1 MSTTS
6 PGSTSPSDP
15 TPTSPPVPE
24 RQAWLALTALCAG
37 LFITLMDQALVAVA
51 LPSIREDLGASI
63 NQTVWVVAVYLL
75 AFAAPIL
82 VAGRLGDR
90 LGQRNVYLVG
100 MAVFTASATAAAFA
114 PTIELL
120 ITARAIQG
128 LGASLL
134 NPQPLSIIHRVFAFN
149 RRGAAMG
156 MWAAVA
162 SSAGLYGPI
171 LGGLIVGT
179 AGWRWVFA
187 LYIPFGLLA
196 FALVAL
202 LVPRL
207 PTGASR
213 IDLVSAVVAVVAVAA
228 VTLTLQQGPDLGWPV
243 WLWAVFAAGLGASA
257 LFVWLQLRAR
267 RIGREA
273 LVPPELFSNR
283 NFARGS
289 FSVFTLGFAVYSMNI
304 PIMLYLQTA
313 QGLSA
318 EVAGLMMIPTA
329 VVSLVAAPYVGR
341 LTDRTAPGVV
351 STTGFTSMI
360 VAMTLFAAMMIWEL
374 PVPWLL
380 IPLVLMGAA
389 NAMCWSA
396 NSAVSMRGL
405 PSDLVGAGSGV
416 YNTSR
421 QVGAVVGAAALG
433 AVMQIGI
440 ATTAFPTAMGLTLVL
455 PAVLLVAGAA
465 AVRGFQPDSPE

>member
-1 MSTTS
+1 MSA
-6 PGSTSPSDP
+6 P
-15 TPTSPPVPE
+15 PPVPE

-75 AFAAPIL
+75 AFAAPLL
-82 VAGRLGDR
+82 VSGRLGDR
-90 LGQRNVYLVG
+90 FGQRDVYLAG
-100 MAVFTASATAAAFA
+100 MAVFTVAATAAAFA

-120 ITARAIQG
+120 IVARAVQG

-134 NPQPLSIIHRVFAFN
+134 NPQPLSIIHRVFAWN

-156 MWAAVA
+156 MWSAVA
-162 SSAGLYGPI
+162 SSSGLIGPV
-171 LGGLIVGT
+171 LGGLVVGT

-187 LYIPFGLLA
+187 LYIPFGILA
-196 FALVAL
+196 VVLVAL
-202 LVPRL
+202 FVPRL
-207 PTGASR
+207 PTGTGR
-213 IDLVSAVVAVVAVAA
+213 IDPVSAVLAMTAVLA
-228 VTLTLQQGPDLGWPV
+228 VTLTLQQGPDLGWPL
-243 WLWAVFAAGLGASA
+243 WLWAVCAAGLAASVV
-257 LFVWLQLRAR
+257 FVRLQFRAR
-267 RIGREA
+267 RLGVDA
-273 LVPPELFSNR
+273 LVPPALFAHR
-283 NFARGS
+283 NFALGS

-313 QGLSA
+313 QGMSA
-318 EVAGLMMIPTA
+318 QSAGLMLIPTA
-329 VVSLVAAPYVGR
+329 VVSLALAPYVGR

-351 STTGFTSMI
+351 STSGFVSMTS
-360 VAMTLFAAMMIWEL
+360 AMLLFAGMMAWQV

-380 IPLVLMGAA
+380 VPLVLMGAA
-389 NAMCWSA
+389 NAMCWAA

-433 AVMQIGI
+433 AVMQVGM
-440 ATTAFPTAMGLTLVL
+440 ATTDLPTAMGVTLVL
-455 PAVLLVAGAA
+455 PAALLVAGGL
-465 AVRGFQPDSPE
+465 AVARFHPDSPR

>member
-1 MSTTS
+1 MSSSQTI
-6 PGSTSPSDP
+6 
-15 TPTSPPVPE
+15 VPE
-24 RQAWLALTALCAG
+24 RRAWLALTALCAG

-75 AFAAPIL
+75 AFAAPLL
-82 VAGRLGDR
+82 VSGRLGDR
-90 LGQRNVYLVG
+90 FGQRNVYLAG
-100 MAVFTASATAAAFA
+100 MGVFTAAATAAAFA
-114 PTIELL
+114 PSIELL
-120 ITARAIQG
+120 IVARAVQG

-134 NPQPLSIIHRVFAFN
+134 NPQPLSIIHRVFAWN

-156 MWAAVA
+156 MWSAVA
-162 SSAGLYGPI
+162 SSAGLFGPI
-171 LGGLIVGT
+171 LGGLIVGS

-196 FALVAL
+196 VVLVAL

-207 PTGASR
+207 PTGVGR
-213 IDLVSAVVAVVAVAA
+213 IDLVSALFAVVAVLA
-228 VTLTLQQGPDLGWPV
+228 VTLTLQQGPDLEWPL
-243 WLWAVFAAGLGASA
+243 WLWAVFLVGIAAAA
-257 LFVWLQLRAR
+257 VFVWLQFRAR
-267 RIGREA
+267 RLGVDA
-273 LVPPELFSNR
+273 LMPPALFAHR
-283 NFARGS
+283 NFALGS

-304 PIMLYLQTA
+304 PIILYLQTA
-313 QGLSA
+313 EGLSA

-329 VVSLVAAPYVGR
+329 VVSLVLAPIVGR

-351 STTGFTSMI
+351 STTGFASM
-360 VAMTLFAAMMIWEL
+360 VAAMLLFAGMMAFRV
-374 PVPWLL
+374 PVAWLL
-380 IPLVLMGAA
+380 VPLVLMGAA
-389 NAMCWSA
+389 NAMCWAA

-433 AVMQIGI
+433 AVMQVGI
-440 ATTAFPTAMGLTLVL
+440 ESTDFATAMGLTLVL
-455 PAVLLVAGAA
+455 PAALLLAGAA
-465 AVRGFQPDSPE
+465 AVRRFRPDSPH

>member
-1 MSTTS
+1 MSTTR
-6 PGSTSPSDP
+6 P
-15 TPTSPPVPE
+15 TTAPASPPPAVPE

-51 LPSIREDLGASI
+51 LPSIREDLDASI

-75 AFAAPIL
+75 AFAAPLL
-82 VAGRLGDR
+82 VSGRLGDR
-90 LGQRNVYLVG
+90 FGQRNVYLAG
-100 MAVFTASATAAAFA
+100 MAVFTVATTAAAFA

-120 ITARAIQG
+120 IVARAVQG

-134 NPQPLSIIHRVFAFN
+134 NPQPLSIIHRVFAYD

-156 MWAAVA
+156 MWSAVA
-162 SSAGLYGPI
+162 SSAGLFGPI
-171 LGGLIVGT
+171 LGGIIVGT

-196 FALVAL
+196 FVLVAL

-207 PTGASR
+207 PTGVGR
-213 IDLVSAVVAVVAVAA
+213 IDLVSAVFAVVAVLA
-228 VTLTLQQGPDLGWPV
+228 VTLTLQQGPDLGWPL
-243 WLWAVFAAGLGASA
+243 WLWAVLAGGLAASA
-257 LFVWLQLRAR
+257 VFVWLQFRAR
-267 RIGREA
+267 RLGVDA
-273 LVPPELFSNR
+273 LMPPALFAHR
-283 NFARGS
+283 NFALGS

-304 PIMLYLQTA
+304 PIMLYLQTV

-318 EVAGLMMIPTA
+318 QVAGLMMIPTA
-329 VVSLVAAPYVGR
+329 VVSLVAAPFVGR

-351 STTGFTSMI
+351 STTGFVSMI
-360 VAMTLFAAMMIWEL
+360 AAMLLFAGMMTWQA

-380 IPLVLMGAA
+380 VPLVLMGAA
-389 NAMCWSA
+389 NAMCWAA

-421 QVGAVVGAAALG
+421 QVGAVVGAATLG
-433 AVMQIGI
+433 AVMQVGI
-440 ATTAFPTAMGLTLVL
+440 EATDFPTAMGLTLVM
-455 PAVLLVAGAA
+455 PAAILVAGAL
-465 AVRGFQPDSPE
+465 AVMRFRPDSPH

>member
-1 MSTTS
+1 MA
-6 PGSTSPSDP
+6 
-15 TPTSPPVPE
+15 PTSPPVPE
-24 RQAWLALTALCAG
+24 RKAWLALTALCAG

-75 AFAAPIL
+75 AFAAPLL
-82 VAGRLGDR
+82 VSGRLGDR
-90 LGQRNVYLVG
+90 FGQRNVYLAG
-100 MAVFTASATAAAFA
+100 MAVFTVAATAAAFA
-114 PTIELL
+114 PTVELL
-120 ITARAIQG
+120 IAARAVQG

-134 NPQPLSIIHRVFAFN
+134 NPQPLSIIHRVFAYN

-156 MWAAVA
+156 MWSAVA
-162 SSAGLYGPI
+162 SSSGLFGPI

-196 FALVAL
+196 FVLVAL

-207 PTGASR
+207 PTGVGR
-213 IDLVSAVVAVVAVAA
+213 IDLVSAVVAVVAVLA
-228 VTLTLQQGPDLGWPV
+228 VTLTLQQGPDLGWPL
-243 WLWAVFAAGLGASA
+243 WLWAVFVAGLAASA
-257 LFVWLQLRAR
+257 VFVWLQFRAR
-267 RIGREA
+267 RFGVDA
-273 LVPPELFSNR
+273 LVPPALFAYR
-283 NFARGS
+283 NFALGT

-304 PIMLYLQTA
+304 PIMLYLQTV

-318 EVAGLMMIPTA
+318 QVAGLMMIPTA
-329 VVSLVAAPYVGR
+329 VVSLVAAPFVGR

-351 STTGFTSMI
+351 STTGFVSMI
-360 VAMTLFAAMMIWEL
+360 SAMLLFAAMMTRQA
-374 PVPWLL
+374 PAPWLL
-380 IPLVLMGAA
+380 VPLVLMGAA
-389 NAMCWSA
+389 NAMCWAA
-396 NSAVSMRGL
+396 NSAVSMRSL

-433 AVMQIGI
+433 AVMQVGI
-440 ATTAFPTAMGLTLVL
+440 AVTDFATTMGLTLVL
-455 PAVLLVAGAA
+455 PAALLVAGAL
-465 AVRGFQPDSPE
+465 AVMRFRPDVPR

>member
-1 MSTTS
+1 MST
-6 PGSTSPSDP
+6 P
-15 TPTSPPVPE
+15 PPVPE

-63 NQTVWVVAVYLL
+63 NETVWVVAVYLL
-75 AFAAPIL
+75 AFAAPLL
-82 VAGRLGDR
+82 VSGRLGDR
-90 LGQRNVYLVG
+90 FGQRNVYLAG
-100 MAVFTASATAAAFA
+100 MAVFTVAATAAAFA
-114 PTIELL
+114 PTVELL
-120 ITARAIQG
+120 IAARAVQG

-134 NPQPLSIIHRVFAFN
+134 NPQPLSIIHRVFAYN

-156 MWAAVA
+156 MWSAVA
-162 SSAGLYGPI
+162 SSSGLFGPI

-196 FALVAL
+196 FVLVAL

-207 PTGASR
+207 PTGVGR
-213 IDLVSAVVAVVAVAA
+213 IDLVSAVVAVVAVLA
-228 VTLTLQQGPDLGWPV
+228 VTLTLQQGPDLGWPL
-243 WLWAVFAAGLGASA
+243 WLWAVLVAGLAASA
-257 LFVWLQLRAR
+257 VFVWLQFRAR
-267 RIGREA
+267 RFGVDA
-273 LVPPELFSNR
+273 LVPPALFAHR
-283 NFARGS
+283 NFALGT

-304 PIMLYLQTA
+304 PIMLYLQTV

-318 EVAGLMMIPTA
+318 QVAGLMMIPTA
-329 VVSLVAAPYVGR
+329 VVSLVAAPFVGR

-351 STTGFTSMI
+351 STTGFVSMI
-360 VAMTLFAAMMIWEL
+360 SAMLLFAAMMTRQA
-374 PVPWLL
+374 PAPWLL
-380 IPLVLMGAA
+380 VPLVLMGAA
-389 NAMCWSA
+389 NAMCWAA
-396 NSAVSMRGL
+396 NSAVSMRSL

-433 AVMQIGI
+433 AVMQVGI
-440 ATTAFPTAMGLTLVL
+440 AVTDFATAMGLTLVL
-455 PAVLLVAGAA
+455 PATLLVAGAL
-465 AVRGFQPDSPE
+465 AVMRFRPDVPR

>member
-1 MSTTS
+1 MS
-6 PGSTSPSDP
+6 STQ
-15 TPTSPPVPE
+15 PVPE

-51 LPSIREDLGASI
+51 LPSIREALDASI

-75 AFAAPIL
+75 AFAAPLL
-82 VAGRLGDR
+82 VSGRLGDR
-90 LGQRNVYLVG
+90 FGQRNVYLAG
-100 MAVFTASATAAAFA
+100 MAVFTVAATAAAFA

-120 ITARAIQG
+120 IAARAVQG

-134 NPQPLSIIHRVFAFN
+134 NPQPLSIIHRVFAYD

-156 MWAAVA
+156 MWSAVA
-162 SSAGLYGPI
+162 SSAGLFGPI
-171 LGGLIVGT
+171 LGGLIVGS

-187 LYIPFGLLA
+187 LYIPFGFLA
-196 FALVAL
+196 FVLVAL

-207 PTGASR
+207 PTGVGR
-213 IDLVSAVVAVVAVAA
+213 IDLVSAALAVVAVLA
-228 VTLTLQQGPDLGWPV
+228 VTLTLQQGPDLGWPL
-243 WLWAVFAAGLGASA
+243 WLWAVVGAGIAAAA
-257 LFVWLQLRAR
+257 LFVGRQFRVSR
-267 RIGREA
+267 RGLDT
-273 LVPPELFSNR
+273 LVPPALFGYR
-283 NFARGS
+283 NFALGS

-304 PIMLYLQTA
+304 PIMLFLQTSK
-313 QGLSA
+313 GLSA

-329 VVSLVAAPYVGR
+329 VVSLVLAPYVGR

-351 STTGFTSMI
+351 STTGFVSMI
-360 VAMTLFAAMMIWEL
+360 AAMLLFAAMMTWQA

-380 IPLVLMGAA
+380 VPLVLMGAA
-389 NAMCWSA
+389 NAMCWAA
-396 NSAVSMRGL
+396 NSAVSMRSL

-433 AVMQIGI
+433 AVMQVGI
-440 ATTAFPTAMGLTLVL
+440 AHTDFSTAMGLTLVL
-455 PAVLLVAGAA
+455 PALLLLAGAT
-465 AVRGFQPDSPE
+465 AVRRFQPDSPH

>member
-1 MSTTS
+1 MST
-6 PGSTSPSDP
+6 P
-15 TPTSPPVPE
+15 PPVPE

-63 NQTVWVVAVYLL
+63 NETVWVVAVYLL
-75 AFAAPIL
+75 AFAAPLL
-82 VAGRLGDR
+82 VSGRLGDR
-90 LGQRNVYLVG
+90 FGQRNVYLAG
-100 MAVFTASATAAAFA
+100 MAVFTVAATAAAFA
-114 PTIELL
+114 PTVELL
-120 ITARAIQG
+120 IAARAVQG

-134 NPQPLSIIHRVFAFN
+134 NPQPLSIIHRVFAYN

-156 MWAAVA
+156 MWSAVA
-162 SSAGLYGPI
+162 SSSGLFGPI

-196 FALVAL
+196 FVLVAL

-207 PTGASR
+207 PTGVGR
-213 IDLVSAVVAVVAVAA
+213 IDLVSAVVAVVAVLA
-228 VTLTLQQGPDLGWPV
+228 VTLTLQQGPDLGWPL
-243 WLWAVFAAGLGASA
+243 WLWAVFVAGLAASA
-257 LFVWLQLRAR
+257 VFVWLQFRAR
-267 RIGREA
+267 RFGVDA
-273 LVPPELFSNR
+273 LVPPALFAHR
-283 NFARGS
+283 NFALGT

-304 PIMLYLQTA
+304 PIMLYLQTV

-318 EVAGLMMIPTA
+318 QVAGLMMIPTA
-329 VVSLVAAPYVGR
+329 VVSLVAAPFVGR

-351 STTGFTSMI
+351 STTGFVSMI
-360 VAMTLFAAMMIWEL
+360 SAMLLFAAMMTRQA
-374 PVPWLL
+374 PAPWLL
-380 IPLVLMGAA
+380 VPLVLMGAA
-389 NAMCWSA
+389 NAMCWAA
-396 NSAVSMRGL
+396 NSAVSMRSL

-433 AVMQIGI
+433 AVMQVGI
-440 ATTAFPTAMGLTLVL
+440 AVTDFATAMGLTLVL
-455 PAVLLVAGAA
+455 PAALLVAGAL
-465 AVRGFQPDSPE
+465 AVMRFRPDVPR

>member
-1 MSTTS
+1 MST
-6 PGSTSPSDP
+6 P
-15 TPTSPPVPE
+15 PPVPE

-63 NQTVWVVAVYLL
+63 NETVWVVAVYLL
-75 AFAAPIL
+75 AFAAPLL
-82 VAGRLGDR
+82 VSGRLGDR
-90 LGQRNVYLVG
+90 FGQRNVYLAG
-100 MAVFTASATAAAFA
+100 MAVFTVAATAAAFA
-114 PTIELL
+114 PTVELL
-120 ITARAIQG
+120 IAARAVQG

-134 NPQPLSIIHRVFAFN
+134 NPQPLSIIHRVFAYN

-156 MWAAVA
+156 MWSAVA
-162 SSAGLYGPI
+162 SSSGLFGPI

-196 FALVAL
+196 FVLVAL

-207 PTGASR
+207 PTGVGR
-213 IDLVSAVVAVVAVAA
+213 IDLVSAVVAVVAVLA
-228 VTLTLQQGPDLGWPV
+228 VTLTLQQGPDLGWPL
-243 WLWAVFAAGLGASA
+243 WLWAVLVAGLAASA
-257 LFVWLQLRAR
+257 VFVWLQFRAR
-267 RIGREA
+267 RLGVDA
-273 LVPPELFSNR
+273 LVPPALFAYR
-283 NFARGS
+283 NFALGT

-304 PIMLYLQTA
+304 PIMLYLQTV

-318 EVAGLMMIPTA
+318 QVAGLMMIPTA
-329 VVSLVAAPYVGR
+329 VVSLVAAPFVGR

-351 STTGFTSMI
+351 STTGFVSMI
-360 VAMTLFAAMMIWEL
+360 SAMLLFAAMMTRQA
-374 PVPWLL
+374 PAPWLL
-380 IPLVLMGAA
+380 VPLVLMGAA
-389 NAMCWSA
+389 NAMCWAA
-396 NSAVSMRGL
+396 NSAVSMRSL

-433 AVMQIGI
+433 AVMQVGI
-440 ATTAFPTAMGLTLVL
+440 AVTDFATAMGLTLVL
-455 PAVLLVAGAA
+455 PAALLVAGAL
-465 AVRGFQPDSPE
+465 AVMRFRPDVPR

>member
-1 MSTTS
+1 MS
-6 PGSTSPSDP
+6 STQ
-15 TPTSPPVPE
+15 PVPE

-75 AFAAPIL
+75 AFAAPLL
-82 VAGRLGDR
+82 VSGRLGDR
-90 LGQRNVYLVG
+90 FGQRNVYLAG
-100 MAVFTASATAAAFA
+100 MAVFTAAATAAAFA

-120 ITARAIQG
+120 IAARAVQG

-134 NPQPLSIIHRVFAFN
+134 NPQPLSIIHRVFAYD

-156 MWAAVA
+156 MWSAVA
-162 SSAGLYGPI
+162 SSAGLFGPI
-171 LGGLIVGT
+171 LGGLIVGS

-187 LYIPFGLLA
+187 LYIPFGFLA
-196 FALVAL
+196 FVLVAL

-207 PTGASR
+207 PTGVGR
-213 IDLVSAVVAVVAVAA
+213 IDLVSAALAVVAVLA
-228 VTLTLQQGPDLGWPV
+228 VTLTLQQGPDLGWPL
-243 WLWAVFAAGLGASA
+243 WLWAVVGAGITAAV
-257 LFVWLQLRAR
+257 LFVGRQFRVKR
-267 RIGREA
+267 RGLDA
-273 LVPPELFSNR
+273 LVPPALFGHR
-283 NFARGS
+283 NFALGS

-304 PIMLYLQTA
+304 PIMLFLQTSK
-313 QGLSA
+313 GLSA

-329 VVSLVAAPYVGR
+329 VVSLALAPYVGR

-351 STTGFTSMI
+351 STTGFVSMI
-360 VAMTLFAAMMIWEL
+360 AAMALFAAMMTWQA

-380 IPLVLMGAA
+380 VPLVLMGAA
-389 NAMCWSA
+389 NAMCWAA
-396 NSAVSMRGL
+396 NSAVSMRSL

-433 AVMQIGI
+433 AVMQVGI
-440 ATTAFPTAMGLTLVL
+440 AHTDFSTAMGLTLVL
-455 PAVLLVAGAA
+455 PALLLLAGAT
-465 AVRGFQPDSPE
+465 AVRRFQPDSPH

>member
-1 MSTTS
+1 MST
-6 PGSTSPSDP
+6 P
-15 TPTSPPVPE
+15 PPVPE

-63 NQTVWVVAVYLL
+63 NETVWVVAVYLL
-75 AFAAPIL
+75 AFAAPLL
-82 VAGRLGDR
+82 VSGRLGDR
-90 LGQRNVYLVG
+90 FGQRNVYLAG
-100 MAVFTASATAAAFA
+100 MAVFTVAATAAAFA
-114 PTIELL
+114 TTVELL
-120 ITARAIQG
+120 IAARAVQG

-134 NPQPLSIIHRVFAFN
+134 NPQPLSIIHRVFAYN

-156 MWAAVA
+156 MWSAVA
-162 SSAGLYGPI
+162 SSSGLFGPI

-196 FALVAL
+196 FVLVAL

-207 PTGASR
+207 PTGVGR
-213 IDLVSAVVAVVAVAA
+213 IDLVSAVVAVVAVLA
-228 VTLTLQQGPDLGWPV
+228 VTLTLQQGPDLGWPL
-243 WLWAVFAAGLGASA
+243 WLWAVLVAGLAASA
-257 LFVWLQLRAR
+257 VFVWLQFRAR
-267 RIGREA
+267 RFGVDA
-273 LVPPELFSNR
+273 LVPPALFAHR
-283 NFARGS
+283 NFALGT

-304 PIMLYLQTA
+304 PIMLYLQTV

-318 EVAGLMMIPTA
+318 QVAGLMIIPTA
-329 VVSLVAAPYVGR
+329 VVSLVAAPFVGR

-351 STTGFTSMI
+351 STTGFVSMI
-360 VAMTLFAAMMIWEL
+360 SAMLLFSAMMTRQA
-374 PVPWLL
+374 PAPWLL
-380 IPLVLMGAA
+380 VPLVLMGAA
-389 NAMCWSA
+389 NAMCWAA
-396 NSAVSMRGL
+396 NSAVSMRSL

-433 AVMQIGI
+433 AVMQVGI
-440 ATTAFPTAMGLTLVL
+440 AVTDFATAMGLTLVL
-455 PAVLLVAGAA
+455 PAALLVAGAL
-465 AVRGFQPDSPE
+465 AVMRFRPDVPR

>member
-1 MSTTS
+1 MPSVST
-6 PGSTSPSDP
+6 P
-15 TPTSPPVPE
+15 PPVPE

-63 NQTVWVVAVYLL
+63 NETVWVVAVYLL
-75 AFAAPIL
+75 AFAAPLL
-82 VAGRLGDR
+82 VSGRLGDR
-90 LGQRNVYLVG
+90 FGQRNVYLAG
-100 MAVFTASATAAAFA
+100 MAVFTVAATAAAFA
-114 PTIELL
+114 PTVELL
-120 ITARAIQG
+120 IAARAVQG

-134 NPQPLSIIHRVFAFN
+134 NPQPLSIIHRVFAYN

-156 MWAAVA
+156 MWSAVA
-162 SSAGLYGPI
+162 SSSGLFGPI

-196 FALVAL
+196 FVLVAL

-207 PTGASR
+207 PTGAGR
-213 IDLVSAVVAVVAVAA
+213 IDLVSAVVAVVAVLA
-228 VTLTLQQGPDLGWPV
+228 VTLTLQQGPDLGWPL
-243 WLWAVFAAGLGASA
+243 WLWAVFVAGLAASA
-257 LFVWLQLRAR
+257 VFVWLQFRAR
-267 RIGREA
+267 RLGVDA
-273 LVPPELFSNR
+273 LVPPALFAYR
-283 NFARGS
+283 NFALGT

-304 PIMLYLQTA
+304 PIMLYLQTV

-318 EVAGLMMIPTA
+318 QVAGLMMIPTA
-329 VVSLVAAPYVGR
+329 VVSLVAAPFVGR

-351 STTGFTSMI
+351 STTGFVSMI
-360 VAMTLFAAMMIWEL
+360 SAMLLFAAMMTRQA
-374 PVPWLL
+374 PAPWLL
-380 IPLVLMGAA
+380 VPLVLIGAA
-389 NAMCWSA
+389 NAMCWAA
-396 NSAVSMRGL
+396 NSAVSMRSL

-433 AVMQIGI
+433 AVMQVGI
-440 ATTAFPTAMGLTLVL
+440 AVTDFATAMGLTLVL
-455 PAVLLVAGAA
+455 PAALLVAGAL
-465 AVRGFQPDSPE
+465 AVMRFRPDVPR

>member
-1 MSTTS
+1 M
-6 PGSTSPSDP
+6 P
-15 TPTSPPVPE
+15 TAPIPE

-51 LPSIREDLGASI
+51 LPSIREDLDASI

-75 AFAAPIL
+75 AFAAPLL
-82 VAGRLGDR
+82 VSGRLGDR
-90 LGQRNVYLVG
+90 YGQRTLYLVG
-100 MAVFTASATAAAFA
+100 MAVFTVAATTAAFA

-120 ITARAIQG
+120 IVARAVQG

-134 NPQPLSIIHRVFAFN
+134 NPQPLSIIHRVFAYN

-156 MWAAVA
+156 MWSAVA
-162 SSAGLYGPI
+162 SSAGLFGPI
-171 LGGLIVGT
+171 LGGVIVGS

-196 FALVAL
+196 FVLVAL

-207 PTGASR
+207 PTGVGR
-213 IDLVSAVVAVVAVAA
+213 VDLVSALLAVVAVLA
-228 VTLTLQQGPDLGWPV
+228 VTLTLQQGPDLGWPL
-243 WLWAVFAAGLGASA
+243 WLWGVFAAGLAA
-257 LFVWLQLRAR
+257 AVVFVRLQFRAR
-267 RIGREA
+267 RLGRDA
-273 LVPPELFSNR
+273 LVPPALFAHR
-283 NFARGS
+283 NFAIGS

-304 PIMLYLQTA
+304 PIMLYLQTS

-318 EVAGLMMIPTA
+318 QVAGLMMIPTA

-351 STTGFTSMI
+351 STAGFASM
-360 VAMTLFAAMMIWEL
+360 VTAMLLFVAAMTLEA
-374 PVPWLL
+374 PVAWLL
-380 IPLVLMGAA
+380 VPLVLMGAA

-396 NSAVSMRGL
+396 NSAISMRDL

-433 AVMQIGI
+433 AVMQVGI
-440 ATTAFPTAMGLTLVL
+440 ASTGFATAMGLTLVL
-455 PAVLLVAGAA
+455 PAALLVAGGV
-465 AVRGFQPDSPE
+465 AVTRFRTTGTG

>member
-1 MSTTS
+1 MST
-6 PGSTSPSDP
+6 P
-15 TPTSPPVPE
+15 PPVPE

-63 NQTVWVVAVYLL
+63 NETVWVVAVYLL
-75 AFAAPIL
+75 AFAAPLL
-82 VAGRLGDR
+82 VSGRLGDR
-90 LGQRNVYLVG
+90 FGQRNVYLAG
-100 MAVFTASATAAAFA
+100 MAVFTVAATAAAFA
-114 PTIELL
+114 PTVELL
-120 ITARAIQG
+120 IAARAVQG

-134 NPQPLSIIHRVFAFN
+134 NPQPLSIIHRVFAYN

-156 MWAAVA
+156 MWSAVA
-162 SSAGLYGPI
+162 SSSGLFGPI

-196 FALVAL
+196 FVLVAL

-207 PTGASR
+207 PTGAGR
-213 IDLVSAVVAVVAVAA
+213 IDLVSAVVAVVAVLA
-228 VTLTLQQGPDLGWPV
+228 VTLTLQQGPDLGWPL
-243 WLWAVFAAGLGASA
+243 WLWAVLVAGLAASA
-257 LFVWLQLRAR
+257 VFVWLQFRAR
-267 RIGREA
+267 RFGVDA
-273 LVPPELFSNR
+273 LVPPALFAHR
-283 NFARGS
+283 NFALGT

-304 PIMLYLQTA
+304 PIMLYLQTV

-318 EVAGLMMIPTA
+318 QVAGLMMIPTA
-329 VVSLVAAPYVGR
+329 VVSLVAAPFVGR

-351 STTGFTSMI
+351 STTGFVSMI
-360 VAMTLFAAMMIWEL
+360 SAMLLFAAMMTRQA
-374 PVPWLL
+374 PTPWLL
-380 IPLVLMGAA
+380 VPLVLMGAA
-389 NAMCWSA
+389 NAMCWAA
-396 NSAVSMRGL
+396 NSAVSMRSL

-433 AVMQIGI
+433 AVMQVGI
-440 ATTAFPTAMGLTLVL
+440 AVTDFATAMGLTLVL
-455 PAVLLVAGAA
+455 PAALLVAGAL
-465 AVRGFQPDSPE
+465 AVMRFRPDVPR

>member
-1 MSTTS
+1 MPST
-6 PGSTSPSDP
+6 PLDAPQ
-15 TPTSPPVPE
+15 SPPVPE

-90 LGQRNVYLVG
+90 FSQRNVYLAG
-100 MAVFTASATAAAFA
+100 MAVFTLAATAAAFA

-120 ITARAIQG
+120 IAARAVQG

-134 NPQPLSIIHRVFAFN
+134 NPQPLSIIHRVFAYN

-156 MWAAVA
+156 LWSAVA
-162 SSAGLYGPI
+162 SSAGLFGPI
-171 LGGLIVGT
+171 LGGVIVGA

-196 FALVAL
+196 FTLVTL

-207 PTGASR
+207 PTGVGR
-213 IDLVSAVVAVVAVAA
+213 IDVVSAVLAMVAVAA

-243 WLWAVFAAGLGASA
+243 WLWALFVAGIAAAA
-257 LFVWLQLRAR
+257 LFVRLQLRAR
-267 RIGREA
+267 RLGLDA
-273 LVPPELFSNR
+273 LIPPDLFANR
-283 NFARGS
+283 NFALGS

-304 PIMLYLQTA
+304 PIMLYLQTSA
-313 QGLSA
+313 GLTA
-318 EVAGLMMIPTA
+318 EIAGLMMIPTA
-329 VVSLVAAPYVGR
+329 VVSLVAAPFVGR
-341 LTDRTAPGVV
+341 LVDRTAPGVV
-351 STTGFTSMI
+351 STIGFTSM
-360 VAMTLFAAMMIWEL
+360 VSAMALFAAMMAWEL

-440 ATTAFPTAMGLTLVL
+440 ANTAFPTAMGLTLVL
-455 PAVLLVAGAA
+455 PAVLLIAGAL
-465 AVRGFQPDSPE
+465 AVRRFRPDAPE

>member
-1 MSTTS
+1 MS
-6 PGSTSPSDP
+6 STQ
-15 TPTSPPVPE
+15 PVPE

-51 LPSIREDLGASI
+51 LPSIREDLDASI

-75 AFAAPIL
+75 AFAAPLL
-82 VAGRLGDR
+82 VSGRLGDR
-90 LGQRNVYLVG
+90 FGQRNVYLAG
-100 MAVFTASATAAAFA
+100 MAVFTVAATAAAFA

-120 ITARAIQG
+120 IAARAVQG

-134 NPQPLSIIHRVFAFN
+134 NPQPLSIIHRVFAYD

-156 MWAAVA
+156 MWSAVA
-162 SSAGLYGPI
+162 SSAGLFGPI
-171 LGGLIVGT
+171 LGGLIVGS

-187 LYIPFGLLA
+187 LYIPFGFLA
-196 FALVAL
+196 FVLVAL

-207 PTGASR
+207 PTGVGR
-213 IDLVSAVVAVVAVAA
+213 IDLVSAALAVVAVLA
-228 VTLTLQQGPDLGWPV
+228 VTLTLQQGPDLGWPL
-243 WLWAVFAAGLGASA
+243 WLWAVVAAGVAAAA
-257 LFVWLQLRAR
+257 LFVR
-267 RIGREA
+267 RQFHVGRRGLDA
-273 LVPPELFSNR
+273 LVPPALFGHR
-283 NFARGS
+283 NFALGS

-304 PIMLYLQTA
+304 PIMLFLQTSK
-313 QGLSA
+313 GLSA

-329 VVSLVAAPYVGR
+329 VVSLVLAPYVGR

-351 STTGFTSMI
+351 STTGFVSMI
-360 VAMTLFAAMMIWEL
+360 AAMLLFAAMMTWQA

-380 IPLVLMGAA
+380 VPLVLMGAA
-389 NAMCWSA
+389 NAMCWAA
-396 NSAVSMRGL
+396 NSAVSMRSL

-433 AVMQIGI
+433 AVMQVGI
-440 ATTAFPTAMGLTLVL
+440 AHTDFSTAMGLTLVL
-455 PAVLLVAGAA
+455 PALLLLAGAT
-465 AVRGFQPDSPE
+465 AVRRFQPDSPH

>member
-1 MSTTS
+1 MST
-6 PGSTSPSDP
+6 P
-15 TPTSPPVPE
+15 PPVPE

-63 NQTVWVVAVYLL
+63 NETVWVVAVYLL
-75 AFAAPIL
+75 AFAAPLL
-82 VAGRLGDR
+82 VSGRLGDR
-90 LGQRNVYLVG
+90 FGQRNVYLAG
-100 MAVFTASATAAAFA
+100 MAVFTVAATAAAFA
-114 PTIELL
+114 PTVELL
-120 ITARAIQG
+120 IAARAVQG

-134 NPQPLSIIHRVFAFN
+134 NPQPLSIIHRVFAYN

-156 MWAAVA
+156 MWSAVA
-162 SSAGLYGPI
+162 SSSGLFGPI

-196 FALVAL
+196 FVLVAL

-207 PTGASR
+207 PTGVGR
-213 IDLVSAVVAVVAVAA
+213 IDLVSAVVAVVAVLA
-228 VTLTLQQGPDLGWPV
+228 VTLTLQQGPDLGWPL
-243 WLWAVFAAGLGASA
+243 WLWAVFVAGLAASA
-257 LFVWLQLRAR
+257 VFVWLQFRAR
-267 RIGREA
+267 RFGVDA
-273 LVPPELFSNR
+273 LVPPALFAYR
-283 NFARGS
+283 NFALGT

-304 PIMLYLQTA
+304 PIMLYLQTV

-318 EVAGLMMIPTA
+318 QVAGLMMIPTA
-329 VVSLVAAPYVGR
+329 VVSLVAAPFVGR

-351 STTGFTSMI
+351 STTGFVSMI
-360 VAMTLFAAMMIWEL
+360 SAMLLFAAMMTRQA
-374 PVPWLL
+374 PAPWLL
-380 IPLVLMGAA
+380 VPLVLMGAA
-389 NAMCWSA
+389 NAMCWAA
-396 NSAVSMRGL
+396 NSAVSMRSL

-433 AVMQIGI
+433 AVMQVGI
-440 ATTAFPTAMGLTLVL
+440 AVTDFATAMGLTLVL
-455 PAVLLVAGAA
+455 PAALLVAGAL
-465 AVRGFQPDSPE
+465 AVMRFRPDVPR

>member
-1 MSTTS
+1 MST
-6 PGSTSPSDP
+6 P
-15 TPTSPPVPE
+15 PPVPE

-63 NQTVWVVAVYLL
+63 NETVWVVAVYLL
-75 AFAAPIL
+75 AFAAPLL
-82 VAGRLGDR
+82 VSGRLGDR
-90 LGQRNVYLVG
+90 FGQRNVYLAG
-100 MAVFTASATAAAFA
+100 MAVFTVAATAAAFA
-114 PTIELL
+114 PTVELL
-120 ITARAIQG
+120 IAARAVQG

-134 NPQPLSIIHRVFAFN
+134 NPQPLSIIHRVFAYN

-156 MWAAVA
+156 MWSAVA
-162 SSAGLYGPI
+162 SSSGLFGPI

-196 FALVAL
+196 FVLVAL

-207 PTGASR
+207 PTGAGR
-213 IDLVSAVVAVVAVAA
+213 IDLVSAVVAVVAVLA
-228 VTLTLQQGPDLGWPV
+228 VTLTLQQGPDLGWPL
-243 WLWAVFAAGLGASA
+243 WLWAVFVAGLAASA
-257 LFVWLQLRAR
+257 VFVWLQFRAR
-267 RIGREA
+267 RFGVDA
-273 LVPPELFSNR
+273 LVPPALFAYR
-283 NFARGS
+283 NFALGT

-304 PIMLYLQTA
+304 PIMLYLQTV

-318 EVAGLMMIPTA
+318 QVAGLMMIPTA
-329 VVSLVAAPYVGR
+329 VVSLVAAPFVGR

-351 STTGFTSMI
+351 STTGFVSMI
-360 VAMTLFAAMMIWEL
+360 SAMLLFAAMMTRQA
-374 PVPWLL
+374 PAPWLL
-380 IPLVLMGAA
+380 VPLVLMGAA
-389 NAMCWSA
+389 NAMCWAA
-396 NSAVSMRGL
+396 NSAVSMRSL

-433 AVMQIGI
+433 AVMQVGI
-440 ATTAFPTAMGLTLVL
+440 AVTDFATAMGLTLVL
-455 PAVLLVAGAA
+455 PAALLVAGAL
-465 AVRGFQPDSPE
+465 AVMRFRPDVPR

>member
-1 MSTTS
+1 MST
-6 PGSTSPSDP
+6 P
-15 TPTSPPVPE
+15 PPVPE

-63 NQTVWVVAVYLL
+63 NETVWVVAVYLL
-75 AFAAPIL
+75 AFAAPLL
-82 VAGRLGDR
+82 VSGRLGDR
-90 LGQRNVYLVG
+90 FGQRNVYLAG
-100 MAVFTASATAAAFA
+100 MAVFTVAATAAAFA
-114 PTIELL
+114 PTVELL
-120 ITARAIQG
+120 IAARAVQG

-134 NPQPLSIIHRVFAFN
+134 NPQPLSIIHRVFAYN

-156 MWAAVA
+156 MWSAVA
-162 SSAGLYGPI
+162 SSSGLFGPI

-196 FALVAL
+196 FVLVAL

-207 PTGASR
+207 PTGVGR
-213 IDLVSAVVAVVAVAA
+213 IDLVSAVVAVVAVLA
-228 VTLTLQQGPDLGWPV
+228 VTLTLQQGPDLGWPL
-243 WLWAVFAAGLGASA
+243 WLWAVLVAGLAASA
-257 LFVWLQLRAR
+257 VFVWLQFRAR
-267 RIGREA
+267 RFGVDA
-273 LVPPELFSNR
+273 LVPPALFAHR
-283 NFARGS
+283 NFALGT

-304 PIMLYLQTA
+304 PIMLYLQTV

-318 EVAGLMMIPTA
+318 QVAGLMMIPTA
-329 VVSLVAAPYVGR
+329 VVSLVAAPFVGR

-351 STTGFTSMI
+351 STTGFVSMI
-360 VAMTLFAAMMIWEL
+360 SAMLLFAAMMTRQA
-374 PVPWLL
+374 PAPWLL
-380 IPLVLMGAA
+380 VPLVLMGAA
-389 NAMCWSA
+389 NAMCWAA
-396 NSAVSMRGL
+396 NSAVSMRSL

-433 AVMQIGI
+433 AVMQVGI
-440 ATTAFPTAMGLTLVL
+440 AVTDFATAMGLTLVL
-455 PAVLLVAGAA
+455 PAALLVAGAL
-465 AVRGFQPDSPE
+465 AVMRFRPDVPR